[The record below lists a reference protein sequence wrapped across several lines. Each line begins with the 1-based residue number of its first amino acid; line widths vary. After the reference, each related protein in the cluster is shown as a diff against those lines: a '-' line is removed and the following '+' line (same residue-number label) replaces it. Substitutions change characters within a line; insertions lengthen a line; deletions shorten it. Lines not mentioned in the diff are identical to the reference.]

1 MLYMLNDVL
10 RLLRISKD
18 WTIKELSQQMKV
30 SSSYLS
36 EIERGVKKPTLEM
49 LDKYSEVMG
58 VDRSTILYFEEEG
71 SRNNYGYQELLLK
84 MLDRIVNG

>member
-1 MLYMLNDVL
+1 MLNDVL